1 MRRRPLFTNVFR
13 RSLATVTRRSF
24 AVRLGAVLLAAF
36 AFGVLAAW
44 AKGQNT
50 DGVAQVSQLRNAFG
64 NLSTPWLLVAF
75 FAGMQSPRPRQG
87 AIVGLAATFAA
98 LIGFYLLSTLV
109 ENLGGHGFIGDLRL
123 ELTGNRAY
131 FEGGVITGP
140 IFGALG
146 AWWRRRPTA
155 RTSLLAG
162 GLLIAEPLV
171 MLALGPIHHH
181 VLSAGTGLP
190 LIARI
195 IPGWGLTADSG
206 GGAWA
211 VYTAE
216 LALGVVVI
224 AIGLANRTRLR
235 SSGCT

>member
-1 MRRRPLFTNVFR
+1 M
-13 RSLATVTRRSF
+13 
-24 AVRLGAVLLAAF
+24 AF
-36 AFGVLAAW
+36 AFGVCAAW

-50 DGVAQVSQLRNAFG
+50 DGLAQVSQLRNALG

-75 FAGMQSPRPRQG
+75 FAGMASPRPRQG
-87 AIVGLAATFAA
+87 ALVGLAATLVA
-98 LIGFYLLSTLV
+98 LAGFYLLSTLV
-109 ENLGGHGFIGDLRL
+109 ENLGGHGFFGDLQV
-123 ELTGNRAY
+123 ELSGNLAY

-171 MLALGPIHHH
+171 MLALGPIKHH
-181 VLSAGTGLP
+181 VLSASTGLP

-216 LALGVVVI
+216 LALGVAVV
-224 AIGLANRTRLR
+224 AVGLAHRKRLR
-235 SSGCT
+235 IPGGPTKEVLTPRN

>member
-1 MRRRPLFTNVFR
+1 M
-13 RSLATVTRRSF
+13 
-24 AVRLGAVLLAAF
+24 RLGAVLLGAF

-75 FAGMQSPRPRQG
+75 FAGLQWSRLRDG
-87 AIVGLAATFAA
+87 AVVGLAATLCA
-98 LIGFYLLSTLV
+98 LAGFYLLSTLV
-109 ENLGGHGFIGDLRL
+109 ENLGGHGFLGDLRL
-123 ELTGNRAY
+123 ELSSNRAY

-146 AWWRRRPTA
+146 AWQSQRRRRSTA
-155 RTSLLAG
+155 RTSLLVG

-171 MLALGPIHHH
+171 LLALGPVRHH
-181 VLSAGTGLP
+181 VLSASTGLP

-206 GGAWA
+206 TAVWA
-211 VYTAE
+211 VYAAE
-216 LALGVVVI
+216 LIFGVAVV
-224 AIGLANRTRLR
+224 AIGLASRKRLR
-235 SSGCT
+235 IPGGATNATN

>member
-1 MRRRPLFTNVFR
+1 M
-13 RSLATVTRRSF
+13 
-24 AVRLGAVLLAAF
+24 RLGAVLLAAF

-50 DGVAQVSQLRNAFG
+50 DGVAQVSQLRNVLG

-75 FAGMQSPRPRQG
+75 FAGMQSPRLGRG
-87 AIVGLAATFAA
+87 ALFGLVATLCA
-98 LIGFYLLSTLV
+98 LAGFYLLSTLV

-123 ELTGNRAY
+123 ELSGNRAY
-131 FEGGVITGP
+131 FEGGVVTGP

-146 AWWRRRPTA
+146 SWWRRRPTA

-171 MLALGPIHHH
+171 MLALGPIRHH
-181 VLSAGTGLP
+181 VLSASTGLP

-195 IPGWGLTADSG
+195 IPGWGLTANSG
-206 GGAWA
+206 AAAWA
-211 VYTAE
+211 VYAAE
-216 LALGVVVI
+216 LALGVAVV
-224 AIGLANRTRLR
+224 AIGLAHHKRLR
-235 SSGCT
+235 IPGGSTNATN

>member
-1 MRRRPLFTNVFR
+1 
-13 RSLATVTRRSF
+13 
-24 AVRLGAVLLAAF
+24 VRLGAVLLAAF
-36 AFGVLAAW
+36 AFGLLAAW

-50 DGVAQVSQLRNAFG
+50 DGVTQVSVLRSALG

-75 FAGMQSPRPRQG
+75 FAGMQWPRLQDG
-87 AIVGLAATFAA
+87 AVVGLAATLCA
-98 LIGFYLLSTLV
+98 LAGFYLLSTLV
-109 ENLGGHGFIGDLRL
+109 ENLGGHGFLGDLRL
-123 ELTGNRAY
+123 ELSGNRAY

-146 AWWRRRPTA
+146 AWQRLWRHRPTA
-155 RTSLLAG
+155 RTSLLVG

-171 MLALGPIHHH
+171 MLALGPIRHH

-206 GGAWA
+206 AGAWA
-211 VYTAE
+211 VYATE
-216 LALGVVVI
+216 LALGLAVV
-224 AIGLANRTRLR
+224 AIGLANRNRLR
-235 SSGCT
+235 IPGGSTNATN

>member
-1 MRRRPLFTNVFR
+1 
-13 RSLATVTRRSF
+13 
-24 AVRLGAVLLAAF
+24 VRVGVVLVAAF

-50 DGVAQVSQLRNAFG
+50 GGVAEVSQARNALG

-75 FAGMQSPRPRQG
+75 FAGMQSPQIGRG
-87 AIVGLAATFAA
+87 AAVGLVATLFALA
-98 LIGFYLLSTLV
+98 GFYLLSTLV

-123 ELTGNRAY
+123 ELSGNRAY

-195 IPGWGLTADSG
+195 IPGWGLTSNSG
-206 GGAWA
+206 AAAWA
-211 VYTAE
+211 VYAVE
-216 LALGVVVI
+216 LALGVAVV
-224 AIGLANRTRLR
+224 AIGLSHRNRPH
-235 SSGCT
+235 SPQHS

>member
-1 MRRRPLFTNVFR
+1 MTSRPSAAR
-13 RSLATVTRRSF
+13 LA
-24 AVRLGAVLLAAF
+24 AVLLGAF

-50 DGVAQVSQLRNAFG
+50 DGVAQVSQLRNALG

-75 FAGMQSPRPRQG
+75 FAGLQWSRLRDG
-87 AIVGLAATFAA
+87 AVVGLAATLCA
-98 LIGFYLLSTLV
+98 LAGFYLLSTLV
-109 ENLGGHGFIGDLRL
+109 ENLGGHGFLGDLRL
-123 ELTGNRAY
+123 ELSGNRAY

-146 AWWRRRPTA
+146 ALLSQWRPRPTA
-155 RTSLLAG
+155 RTSLLVG

-171 MLALGPIHHH
+171 LLALGPVRHH
-181 VLSAGTGLP
+181 VLSASTGLP

-206 GGAWA
+206 TAVWA
-211 VYTAE
+211 VYAVE
-216 LALGVVVI
+216 FAVGVAVV
-224 AIGLANRTRLR
+224 AWSLRKGLTPRN
-235 SSGCT
+235 

>member
-1 MRRRPLFTNVFR
+1 MTP
-13 RSLATVTRRSF
+13 RSF

-50 DGVAQVSQLRNAFG
+50 GGVAQVSQVRSALG

-75 FAGMQSPRPRQG
+75 FAGMQSSRLRDG
-87 AIVGLAATFAA
+87 AVVGLAATLCA
-98 LIGFYLLSTLV
+98 LAGFYLLSTLV
-109 ENLGGHGFIGDLRL
+109 ENLGGHGFLGDLRL
-123 ELTGNRAY
+123 ELSGNRAY

-171 MLALGPIHHH
+171 MLALGHVRHH
-181 VLSAGTGLP
+181 VLLAGSGLP

-206 GGAWA
+206 TAAWA
-211 VYTAE
+211 VYVAE
-216 LALGVVVI
+216 LALGMAVVAV
-224 AIGLANRTRLR
+224 GLADRKRLR
-235 SSGCT
+235 SPLRT

>member
-1 MRRRPLFTNVFR
+1 MRRRPLFTGVFR
-13 RSLATVTRRSF
+13 RSLADVRPRSSATRI
-24 AVRLGAVLLAAF
+24 AVVLLAAF
-36 AFGVLAAW
+36 AFGLLAAW

-50 DGVAQVSQLRNAFG
+50 DGIAEVSQARNALG

-75 FAGMQSPRPRQG
+75 FAGMQCPTPWRG
-87 AIVGLAATFAA
+87 AFVGLVATLFA
-98 LIGFYLLSTLV
+98 LGGFYLLSTLV

-171 MLALGPIHHH
+171 MVALGPIHHR
-181 VLSAGTGLP
+181 VLSSGTGLP

-195 IPGWGLTADSG
+195 IPGWGLTSSSG
-206 GGAWA
+206 AAAWA
-211 VYTAE
+211 VYATE
-216 LALGVVVI
+216 LALGVAVV
-224 AIGLANRTRLR
+224 AISLAHRNRPHSPQHT
-235 SSGCT
+235 

>member
-1 MRRRPLFTNVFR
+1 
-13 RSLATVTRRSF
+13 VTSRSF
-24 AVRLGAVLLAAF
+24 AVRVGAVILAAF

-50 DGVAQVSQLRNAFG
+50 GGVAEVSQARNALG

-75 FAGMQSPRPRQG
+75 FAGVQSPRLGRG
-87 AIVGLAATFAA
+87 AVLGLAATLVA
-98 LIGFYLLSTLV
+98 LAGFYLLSTLV

-171 MLALGPIHHH
+171 MLALGPIHHR
-181 VLSAGTGLP
+181 VLSSGTGLP

-195 IPGWGLTADSG
+195 IPGWGLTSDSG
-206 GGAWA
+206 AAAWA
-211 VYTAE
+211 VYAVE
-216 LALGVVVI
+216 LALGVAVV
-224 AIGLANRTRLR
+224 AIGLAHHKRLR
-235 SSGCT
+235 IPGGSTNATN

>member
-1 MRRRPLFTNVFR
+1 MMP
-13 RSLATVTRRSF
+13 RSI
-24 AVRLGAVLLAAF
+24 AVRVGAVLLAAF

-50 DGVAQVSQLRNAFG
+50 DGVAQVSQLRSALG

-75 FAGMQSPRPRQG
+75 FAGMQSSRLRDG
-87 AIVGLAATFAA
+87 AAIGLAATLFALA
-98 LIGFYLLSTLV
+98 GFYLLSTLV
-109 ENLGGHGFIGDLRL
+109 ENLGGHGFLGDLRL
-123 ELTGNRAY
+123 ELSGNRAY

-140 IFGALG
+140 MFGALG

-171 MLALGPIHHH
+171 MLALGPIRHH

-206 GGAWA
+206 TAAWA
-211 VYTAE
+211 VYAAE
-216 LALGVVVI
+216 LALGVVVV
-224 AIGLANRTRLR
+224 AIGLAHRTRLR
-235 SSGCT
+235 IPQRT

>member
-1 MRRRPLFTNVFR
+1 MTP
-13 RSLATVTRRSF
+13 RSV
-24 AVRLGAVLLAAF
+24 AVRAGAVLLAAF

-50 DGVAQVSQLRNAFG
+50 GGVAEVSQARNALG

-75 FAGMQSPRPRQG
+75 FAGMQTPQIGRG
-87 AIVGLAATFAA
+87 AVVGLVATLFALA
-98 LIGFYLLSTLV
+98 GFYLLSTLV

-123 ELTGNRAY
+123 ELSGNRAY

-171 MLALGPIHHH
+171 MLALGPIHHR

-190 LIARI
+190 LVARI
-195 IPGWGLTADSG
+195 IPGWGLTSNSG
-206 GGAWA
+206 AAAWA
-211 VYTAE
+211 VYAAE
-216 LALGVVVI
+216 LALGIAVVALGI
-224 AIGLANRTRLR
+224 AHRNRPH
-235 SSGCT
+235 SPQHG

>member
-1 MRRRPLFTNVFR
+1 
-13 RSLATVTRRSF
+13 VTPRSF
-24 AVRLGAVLLAAF
+24 ALRLGAVLLAAF

-50 DGVAQVSQLRNAFG
+50 GGVAEVSQARNALG

-75 FAGMQSPRPRQG
+75 FAGMQSPQIGRG
-87 AIVGLAATFAA
+87 AFLGFVATLCA
-98 LIGFYLLSTLV
+98 LGGFYLLSTLV

-123 ELTGNRAY
+123 ELSGNRAY

-146 AWWRRRPTA
+146 SWWRRRPTA

-171 MLALGPIHHH
+171 MLALGPIHHR
-181 VLSAGTGLP
+181 VLSAGSGLP

-206 GGAWA
+206 TAAWA
-211 VYTAE
+211 VYATE
-216 LALGVVVI
+216 LALGVAVV
-224 AIGLANRTRLR
+224 AIGLAHRKRLR
-235 SSGCT
+235 TPQRT

>member
-1 MRRRPLFTNVFR
+1 MP
-13 RSLATVTRRSF
+13 RSF
-24 AVRLGAVLLAAF
+24 AVRVGAVLLAAF

-50 DGVAQVSQLRNAFG
+50 GGVAEVSQARNALG

-75 FAGMQSPRPRQG
+75 FAGMQTPQIGRG
-87 AIVGLAATFAA
+87 AVVGLVATLFALA
-98 LIGFYLLSTLV
+98 GFYLLSTLV

-123 ELTGNRAY
+123 ELSGNRAY

-171 MLALGPIHHH
+171 MLALGPIHHR

-190 LIARI
+190 LVARI
-195 IPGWGLTADSG
+195 IPGWGLTSNSG
-206 GGAWA
+206 AAAWA
-211 VYTAE
+211 VYAAE
-216 LALGVVVI
+216 LALGIAVVALGI
-224 AIGLANRTRLR
+224 AHRNRPH
-235 SSGCT
+235 SPQHG